1 MKANYCEK
9 LLKVRNCLSCWEYCL
24 LSLVG
29 EIVVLKRLIASQ
41 LVYILSPLPTN
52 HATLDEIKNMFY
64 SFLWSGRGDKI
75 K

>member
-1 MKANYCEK
+1 LLK
-9 LLKVRNCLSCWEYCL
+9 LLGIPSSKPG
-24 LSLVG
+24 G

>member
-1 MKANYCEK
+1 LLK
-9 LLKVRNCLSCWEYCL
+9 LLGILS
-24 LSLVG
+24 SKPGG